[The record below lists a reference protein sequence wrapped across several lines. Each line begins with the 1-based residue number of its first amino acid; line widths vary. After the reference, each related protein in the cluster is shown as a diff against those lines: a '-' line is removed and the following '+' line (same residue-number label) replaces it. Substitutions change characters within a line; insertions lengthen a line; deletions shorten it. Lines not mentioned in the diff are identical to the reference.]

1 MTAGTGTKPVVIID
15 GGQSGG
21 IAAATL
27 REEGFGG
34 PVLIVSGEP
43 GIPFGKPPLS
53 KTYLRS
59 EEGLDGWYVRPVDWY
74 AAQDV
79 GVLTGSVVTGND
91 PATHRVLLRSGRE
104 FEYQKALIATG
115 ARNRRLQIGGAEL
128 PGVDYLRKVAEADA
142 IKAETGPGRRAVVV
156 GMGFH
161 WLRGGGLPDAARRPS
176 QRRLPVEEPAGAGA
190 R

>member
-59 EEGLDGWYVRPVDWY
+59 EEGLVCHSRQSAKESKAANYV
-74 AAQDV
+74 Q
-79 GVLTGSVVTGND
+79 
-91 PATHRVLLRSGRE
+91 
-104 FEYQKALIATG
+104 
-115 ARNRRLQIGGAEL
+115 
-128 PGVDYLRKVAEADA
+128 
-142 IKAETGPGRRAVVV
+142 
-156 GMGFH
+156 
-161 WLRGGGLPDAARRPS
+161 
-176 QRRLPVEEPAGAGA
+176 
-190 R
+190 

>member
-59 EEGLDGWYVRPVDWY
+59 EVGLDGWYVRPVDWY

-79 GVLTGSVVTGND
+79 AVLTGSVVTGND

-104 FEYQKALIATG
+104 LEYQKALIATG
-115 ARNRRLQIGGAEL
+115 ARKPAAADRR
-128 PGVDYLRKVAEADA
+128 
-142 IKAETGPGRRAVVV
+142 RRA
-156 GMGFH
+156 
-161 WLRGGGLPDAARRPS
+161 A
-176 QRRLPVEEPAGAGA
+176 QRRLPAEGGRGRRDQGRNRPRTPRRRGGHGVSLAA
-190 R
+190 RWRPP